1 MDAEFTAELRPDSRD
16 HLDAMPLVGIPANTI
31 RKMMQ
36 TTGAEEDKKW
46 LEGKV
51 RLAHEISFL
60 PCLNARGWWSDCPH
74 SVVSRHMLNRP
85 FP

>member
-51 RLAHEISFL
+51 KCWHWSSSIIVALE
-60 PCLNARGWWSDCPH
+60 LNA
-74 SVVSRHMLNRP
+74 SRYFCQPLR
-85 FP
+85 